1 MASHFL
7 LGDSSFRFRLDGH
20 PSKKQPPRGAKRLVQ
35 VPNCDRESTYCAS
48 DHEASEFRLNCV
60 TYSSALSTLFVQSLK
75 EVPDERRDLVGRFVE
90 CEMPRL
96 QDVDFCSRHSSA

>member
-35 VPNCDRESTYCAS
+35 VPNCDRESAYSAS

-90 CEMPRL
+90 CEIPRF

>member
-35 VPNCDRESTYCAS
+35 VPD
-48 DHEASEFRLNCV
+48 
-60 TYSSALSTLFVQSLK
+60 K
-75 EVPDERRDLVGRFVE
+75 RRDLVGRFVE
-90 CEMPRL
+90 CEMPRF